1 MQILENCMEDMKAV
15 YKLNEEKLYFNLIV
29 LKQRSAVLKKTK
41 KAMKKKKQAEQ
52 EKERKQR
59 GDFFAQQQMY
69 QVQNQKLTS
78 LYKQFTR
85 MFKDT
90 QQKYENFEKS
100 DESGHEVSGLHGVV
114 AVRPPG
120 AAAELELHCPVV
132 VSRLLQAQ
140 GAAVDSG

>member
-41 KAMKKKKQAEQ
+41 KVMKKKKQAEQ

-100 DESGHEVSGLHGVV
+100 DERRIKEIWAMHDQEARNMVQKIMHADRVIHVQQL
-114 AVRPPG
+114 
-120 AAAELELHCPVV
+120 
-132 VSRLLQAQ
+132 
-140 GAAVDSG
+140 